1 MAEETLCAEPSLI
14 LLYSSNGVLLTT
26 LVIFLNLQKMSTVN
40 KSNRLEATR
49 PLGFGFFLR
58 HLNLEN
64 IEASFFSEFSCLR
77 STYRRL

>member
-40 KSNRLEATR
+40 RFNRLAVNNSFV
-49 PLGFGFFLR
+49 LGFKLI
-58 HLNLEN
+58 HCNLKH
-64 IEASFFSEFSCLR
+64 ATYDFFSDFSACALFLL
-77 STYRRL
+77 S